1 MADLMQLITPRQPML
16 IRDARS
22 TDAAA
27 IHAIYAPVVS
37 NTVISFETEVPSV
50 DEMASRMHK
59 TQLSLPWL
67 VGVSEGGE
75 LQGYVYASKFRER
88 AAYRWTVEV
97 TAYVHENA
105 RGQGVARRL
114 YGELFDRLVALG
126 YFQAIATITLPNA
139 ASVALHESVGFRPA
153 GLFHAV
159 GHKLGAWRDVGYWQ
173 KPLQPSQA
181 APGELLSP

>member
-1 MADLMQLITPRQPML
+1 MH
-16 IRDARS
+16 IRKAQA

-27 IHAIYAPVVS
+27 IHAIYSPIVS
-37 NTVISFETEVPSV
+37 QSVISFETEVPNV
-50 DEMASRMHK
+50 QEMAARIIK
-59 TQLSLPWL
+59 VQQALPWL
-67 VGVSEGGE
+67 VGVDEQGH
-75 LQGYVYASKFRER
+75 LLGYVYASKFRER
-88 AAYRWTVEV
+88 AAYQWTVEV

-114 YGELFDRLVALG
+114 YRTLFDQLVTLG

-139 ASVALHESVGFRPA
+139 ASVALHESLGFAPA

-173 KPLQPSQA
+173 KALKDPAQPRPPSNPSPP
-181 APGELLSP
+181 AP